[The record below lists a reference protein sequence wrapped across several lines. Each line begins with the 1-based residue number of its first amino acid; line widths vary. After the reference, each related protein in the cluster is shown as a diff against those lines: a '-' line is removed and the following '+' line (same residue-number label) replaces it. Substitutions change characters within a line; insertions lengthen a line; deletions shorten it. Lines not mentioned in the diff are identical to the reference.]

1 MSENPEN
8 EKTNEIT
15 NEKRYSVDE
24 ADEKLIRLIQ
34 DGIEFTHSP
43 FEKCAEEL
51 GISEDE
57 VVARLKALI
66 EGKKIRRFGA
76 SIGHLALGFTANGMG
91 VWDIPPDK
99 VEETGKKMASFDEVS
114 HCYER
119 PPTPDWPYNMYTMIH
134 CRSQEECK
142 AVAERISKTIG
153 ITNYQLVFSERELKK
168 KGVRI

>member
-1 MSENPEN
+1 MSESSKKTD
-8 EKTNEIT
+8 EKWHFI
-15 NEKRYSVDE
+15 DE
-24 ADEKLIRLIQ
+24 ADEKLIRFIQ

-43 FEKCAEEL
+43 FAKCAEEL

-57 VVARLKALI
+57 VVDRLKTLI
-66 EGKKIRRFGA
+66 EYKKIRRFGA

-99 VEETGKKMASFDEVS
+99 VEEIGKKMASFDEVS

-119 PPTPDWPYNMYTMIH
+119 PPSAGWPYNMYTMIH
-134 CRSQEECK
+134 CRSREECRI
-142 AVAERISKTIG
+142 AAEKISKAIG
-153 ITNYQLVFSERELKK
+153 ITNYKLVFSERELKK